1 MCSVP
6 WRSWH
11 RACALALGVALPPA
25 ATAQQPLDT
34 LKLTSLVRQECGS
47 CHGLTLNGGLGK
59 PLTAAHLKQ
68 WNREQVIHIIL
79 DGVPGTP
86 MPPWRPLLSEV
97 EAGWIADALQN
108 GVLR

>member
-1 MCSVP
+1 MRLAP
-6 WRSWH
+6 WLSWH
-11 RACALALGVALPPA
+11 KACAIVFCAVLPPI
-25 ATAQQPLDT
+25 ATAQQPFDT
-34 LKLTSLVRQECGS
+34 SKLTSLVRQECGS

-59 PLTAAHLKQ
+59 PLTVEHLKRWDRQ
-68 WNREQVIHIIL
+68 QVVHIIL

-108 GVLR
+108 GALR

>member
-1 MCSVP
+1 MRSAP
-6 WRSWH
+6 WRWWH
-11 RACALALGVALPPA
+11 KACTLAFGMALASP

-34 LKLTSLVRQECGS
+34 VKLTRLVRQDCGS
-47 CHGLTLNGGLGK
+47 CHGMTLKGGLGK
-59 PLTAAHLKQ
+59 PLTAEHLKQ
-68 WNREQVIHIIL
+68 WDRAQVIHIIL